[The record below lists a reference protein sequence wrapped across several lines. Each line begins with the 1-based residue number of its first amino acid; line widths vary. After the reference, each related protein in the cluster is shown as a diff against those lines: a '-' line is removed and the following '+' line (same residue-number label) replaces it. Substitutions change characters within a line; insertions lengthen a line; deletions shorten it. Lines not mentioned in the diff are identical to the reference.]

1 MVEMMKAIQNIT
13 FLASLTVLVGCSDPD
28 PIRIGFIA
36 GLEGRASGLGIA
48 SRNAVQMAVDEA
60 NANGGINGRQIELII
75 RDDKRSAKGG
85 AEAARSLVSE
95 NVTAI
100 IGPILSVVAGGVVP
114 VINDAKIVTVSPT
127 VISSKFVGKDDFFF
141 RLNSSGEQSAADY
154 ARVYHEAGFSRIAA
168 ATDAHNKAFTENW
181 MKLFTA
187 AFGEY
192 GGEVSPVVPFNAA
205 KELSLKHVIVSLL
218 DDKPEAVLILANG
231 IDTAQLA
238 QQFRKRDG
246 DTQLLAT
253 SWAGSGD
260 LITLGGRAVENIMLA
275 DTYDRNDQSER
286 YLRFRDSFHG
296 KFKTPPN
303 HASVASYDAAT
314 ILFAALQAVGE
325 GGNLKAAFLNSNS
338 YKALQQEIT
347 FDAYGDSRR
356 TLTAVVVKDGRF
368 TRPK

>member
-1 MVEMMKAIQNIT
+1 MRAIQKFA
-13 FLASLTVLVGCSDPD
+13 FLASLSVLVGCSEPG

-36 GLEGRASGLGIA
+36 GLEGRASALGIA

-60 NANGGINGRQIELII
+60 NANGGINGRQIELVI

-95 NVTAI
+95 KVTAI

-114 VINDAKIVTVSPT
+114 VINEARLVTVSPT

-187 AFGEY
+187 AFSAY
-192 GGEVSPVVPFNAA
+192 GGKISSVVPFDAA
-205 KELSLKHVIVSLL
+205 KEVGLKHVVVSLL
-218 DDKPEAVLILANG
+218 ADKPEAVLILANG
-231 IDTAQLA
+231 IDTAQLV

-246 DTQLLAT
+246 DIQLLAT
-253 SWAGSGD
+253 SWAGSD
-260 LITLGGRAVENIMLA
+260 NLITHGGRAVEGIMLA
-275 DTYDRNDQSER
+275 DTYDRNDQSKR
-286 YLRFRDSFHG
+286 YLGFREGFQG
-296 KFKTPPN
+296 KFKAPPN

-314 ILFAALQAVGE
+314 TLFAALRTAGE
-325 GGNLKAAFLNSNS
+325 GGNLKAALLNSES

-356 TLTAVVVKDGRF
+356 TLTVVMVRDGRF
-368 TRPK
+368 ARPK